1 MAYDIQS
8 LTQAVYNI
16 PIKLYGFKLDAVKS
30 DFKAYRIML
39 TSEEAETFLNNRFLS
54 CQINTRTALD
64 FYISRDGRK
73 FTLFVALLNQEGR
86 DIHYQKYVK
95 PISGL
100 EDAIDLYK
108 TLVSYSTI
116 DKVIAS
122 ML

>member
-1 MAYDIQS
+1 MTYDIQS
-8 LTQAVYNI
+8 LNQAVYNI

-39 TSEEAETFLNNRFLS
+39 SSEETETSLNNRFLS

-64 FYISRDGRK
+64 FYISRDGRR

-86 DIHYQKYVK
+86 DIYYQKYTK
-95 PISGL
+95 SISGL
-100 EDAIDLYK
+100 EDALNLYK
-108 TLVSYSTI
+108 TLVSYPTI